1 MANEQFDYIQKVKSL
16 TEYMLGKGMNIK
28 PLPKVKFIDDDT
40 ENADNFFGKTA
51 YYSPDQQLIVLYTM
65 NRHPKD
71 VMRSFAHEMIHHM
84 QNCEGRLDDIQTQNT
99 NEDGALPEIER
110 EAYEKGNMT
119 FRNWEDNLKNKPAD
133 ILKEDISKDE
143 LKTIE
148 MVADNWFKKY
158 NIDIEFTKHFYDRV
172 NDARNG
178 KPISSAELLGLF
190 KKTKDK
196 YGKKLSKSEDD
207 FEAVLKNIQNDLNLP
222 FALTY
227 NSKNDE
233 LELIAKTI
241 MRKKDFSTSNPVLT
255 LEGKYDKD
263 SNEISSKIFDK
274 WKSDF
279 LKGKT
284 FSKSVFD
291 YESNNIIVEIDA
303 QIKFIPNSNELV
315 VDGGADPETDYIEV
329 RFEVDPLMLPKSWE
343 EISMNIKDVIR
354 HEIEHLTHSEGSN
367 TKGNKLISDD
377 LFMRKL
383 INSKLLPLSAYFK
396 LEKEIDANL
405 QGMYFRAKKEKKP
418 LADIINNY
426 LNAQNITPEEKKEIL
441 NLWRTR
447 IKALSLPKF

>member
-16 TEYMLGKGMNIK
+16 TEYMLGKEMNIK
-28 PLPKVKFIDDDT
+28 PLPKVKFINDDT
-40 ENADNFFGKTA
+40 ENAGNFFGKTA

-119 FRNWEDNLKNKPAD
+119 FRNWEDNLKNQPAD

-178 KPISSAELLGLF
+178 KPISPAELLGLF

-315 VDGGADPETDYIEV
+315 IDGGADPETDYIEV

-367 TKGNKLISDD
+367 TKGNKLIPDD

>member
-1 MANEQFDYIQKVKSL
+1 MANKQFDYIQKVKSL
-16 TEYMLGKGMNIK
+16 TEYMVSKGMNVK
-28 PLPKVKFIDDDT
+28 PLPKVKFVSDDT

-51 YYSPDQQLIVLYTM
+51 YYSPDQRLIVLYTM

-119 FRNWEDNLKNKPAD
+119 FRNWEDSIKNNPSD
-133 ILKEDISKDE
+133 LLKEDISKDE

-148 MVADNWFKKY
+148 TVADNWFRKY
-158 NIDIEFTKHFYDRV
+158 NIDVEFTQHFYDRV

-178 KPISSAELLGLF
+178 KPISSAELLGIF
-190 KKTKDK
+190 KRTKDK
-196 YGKKLSKSEDD
+196 YGKKLSTSEGD

-222 FALTY
+222 FVLTY

-241 MRKKDFSTSNPVLT
+241 MRKKDFKTSNPILA
-255 LEGKYDKD
+255 LEGKYDSDANK
-263 SNEISSKIFDK
+263 ISSMIFNK

-279 LKGKT
+279 KKGKT
-284 FSKSVFD
+284 TSKLTFD
-291 YESNNIIVEIDA
+291 HESDNLIIEIDA
-303 QIKFIPNSNELV
+303 QINFVPESNEFIA
-315 VDGGADPETDYIEV
+315 DGGADPETDYIEV
-329 RFEVDPLMLPKSWE
+329 RFEIDPSMLPGSWE
-343 EISMNIKDVIR
+343 EISMNLKDVIR

-367 TKGNKLISDD
+367 LKTSKFISDD
-377 LFMRKL
+377 QLMRKL
-383 INSKLLPLSAYFK
+383 VGAKLLPLSAYFK

-418 LADIINNY
+418 FADILNNY